1 MITDKA
7 TVRLHLPYL
16 DGLRGIACLAV
27 ILHHCVFHGARLNF
41 GISYIDW
48 MPRLLNLG
56 YSGVELFFVLSGFC
70 LALPMF
76 RPEYRFAPKD
86 YFSSRIRRL
95 YPAYVIVLAI
105 LVLYGYLMAVIAPG
119 SPFQVI
125 PKPTFGDIVAGLLM
139 IRTWGNTVFWTLL
152 IELRWYCLLP
162 LVVAALKWVDTT
174 FSKRFLGASVVLG
187 LSVVVAYVYDRFGL
201 HIDGVP
207 GKLLFVIGPIPLYLP
222 VLVSGVVIAQL
233 HSELGKAKSLI
244 KVIGTLAG
252 IVLFVYSLT
261 QFPQDPTT
269 FSPMKRLLFSGLA
282 ATVLFV
288 ILVVNQP
295 LQSLCSLPMFVKFGG
310 VSYTA
315 YLIHLPIIHI
325 FRQVWPSA
333 SMSTSLAGLI
343 YYVVLPAGLVLLSFP
358 VHAMIEKPFLARK
371 VS

>member
-1 MITDKA
+1 
-7 TVRLHLPYL
+7 
-16 DGLRGIACLAV
+16 
-27 ILHHCVFHGARLNF
+27 
-41 GISYIDW
+41 
-48 MPRLLNLG
+48 
-56 YSGVELFFVLSGFC
+56 
-70 LALPMF
+70 
-76 RPEYRFAPKD
+76 
-86 YFSSRIRRL
+86 
-95 YPAYVIVLAI
+95 
-105 LVLYGYLMAVIAPG
+105 MAVIAPG

-174 FSKRFLGASVVLG
+174 FSKRFLSASVVLG

-269 FSPMKRLLFSGLA
+269 FSPMKRLLFSGLV
-282 ATVLFV
+282 ATV
-288 ILVVNQP
+288 
-295 LQSLCSLPMFVKFGG
+295 MFASDVCKVWRSFLHG
-310 VSYTA
+310 VFDSST
-315 YLIHLPIIHI
+315 HHSH
-325 FRQVWPSA
+325 F
-333 SMSTSLAGLI
+333 STSLAKRI
-343 YYVVLPAGLVLLSFP
+343 DVHQSRRIHLLRCSSSGFSAIEFP
-358 VHAMIEKPFLARK
+358 C
-371 VS
+371 SCND